1 MDPLPRIPRCLMVSG
16 RTSASSQRGG
26 PPVLTWHCS
35 GSPAGEP
42 RLPPTLGGDG
52 VLRAAGGGGLGA
64 VATGALKRIPAAP
77 LGVQLEA
84 PRQGQCQFLTSLH
97 LLPGLQVG
105 GKRRDPGAMSPCLIT
120 PEPFYSSNGTLTG
133 LLLCS
138 HDHHWVCEP
147 RRLSAC
153 LGPTQALESSRI

>member
-1 MDPLPRIPRCLMVSG
+1 MASG
-16 RTSASSQRGG
+16 QMSASSQRGG
-26 PPVLTWHCS
+26 PPILTWHCS
-35 GSPAGEP
+35 GSLAGKP

-52 VLRAAGGGGLGA
+52 VLGAAGCCGLGA

-97 LLPGLQVG
+97 LLSRLQVG
-105 GKRRDPGAMSPCLIT
+105 GKRRDPGAISPCLIT
-120 PEPFYSSNGTLTG
+120 PKPFYSSSGALTG

-138 HDHHWVCEP
+138 HDHHWVCGP

-153 LGPTQALESSRI
+153 LGPTQALESSRV